1 MLRFFFDTSAFAKR
15 YHPEVGSNKVTDI
28 FGSSEAVLQ
37 VSNLGIL
44 ETQSAFG
51 MKVRTQQI
59 TSDDAVILRQRV
71 LSDVADGIVKLVLL
85 NSTHV
90 TLAGTLVAK
99 YGFTRRMRTL
109 DALQLAVALDLRRR
123 ELLDTFVVA
132 DRLLAEIATLEG
144 LATLNPE
151 DFP

>member
-1 MLRFFFDTSAFAKR
+1 MT
-15 YHPEVGSNKVTDI
+15 EI

-44 ETQSAFG
+44 EAQSAFG